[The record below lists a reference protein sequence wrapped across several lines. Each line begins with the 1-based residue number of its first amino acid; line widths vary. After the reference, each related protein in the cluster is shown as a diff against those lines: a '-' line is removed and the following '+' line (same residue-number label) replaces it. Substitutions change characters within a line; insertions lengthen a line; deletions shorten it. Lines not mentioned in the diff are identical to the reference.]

1 MSAYRQPGDVLTIPA
16 PVGGVIKGRVY
27 LVGVLALVALNQAVE
42 GEQTTFA
49 VGGVWELP
57 KATGVSF
64 TTGELAFYDV
74 SSHEVNKTAAG
85 RVPIGAVIDSTD
97 TTATVRMFA
106 QSTAVMQ

>member
-1 MSAYRQPGDVLTIPA
+1 MSLYRQPGDILTIPA
-16 PVGGVIKGRVY
+16 PTGGVIAGRVY
-27 LVGVLALVALNQAVE
+27 LIGVLALVPLKDADE
-42 GEQTTFA
+42 GKQTAFA

-64 TTGELAFYDV
+64 EVGELAFYDV
-74 SSHEVNKTAAG
+74 SAHEINKTAAG
-85 RVPIGAVIDSTD
+85 RVPVGAVVASTD